1 MFFTHNMQYSLLL
14 LIHVKVQC
22 DLAITK
28 FTCVNVCS
36 LNCLD
41 LFLKY
46 KFGLVCVCVCVC
58 VFGIHV
64 LKNYC
69 WEMILKVQNVVWIF
83 GWVAC
88 FIAFISV
95 FFPSWKTVF
104 KLSWHLLNTS
114 QHLAFLLRSSADF
127 YRNLDTSR

>member
-58 VFGIHV
+58 LGFMCLKIIVERWFWKFKMLFGSLVELHA
-64 LKNYC
+64 LLHLY
-69 WEMILKVQNVVWIF
+69 L
-83 GWVAC
+83 C
-88 FIAFISV
+88 FSLLE
-95 FFPSWKTVF
+95 
-104 KLSWHLLNTS
+104 KL
-114 QHLAFLLRSSADF
+114 FLS
-127 YRNLDTSR
+127 YLDTSSTPLNTWLFYWDLQLIFIAILTPLDS